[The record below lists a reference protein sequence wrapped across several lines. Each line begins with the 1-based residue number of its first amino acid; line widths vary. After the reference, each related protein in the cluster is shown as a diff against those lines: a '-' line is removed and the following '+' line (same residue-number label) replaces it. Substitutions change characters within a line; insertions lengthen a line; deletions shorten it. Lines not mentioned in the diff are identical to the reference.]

1 MKQAALILA
10 LALGGCGSIGGT
22 ATPEPIVTTQ
32 DTKIVI
38 PVDCAAK
45 VGAEPNYPDTDAVLA
60 AAPDIFKGVQ
70 LLKAGRAMRIAR
82 IAELLAGLDACAGG
96 HKP

>member
-1 MKQAALILA
+1 MRRAALILA

-22 ATPEPIVTTQ
+22 ATPESIITTQ
-32 DTKIVI
+32 DTKVVI
-38 PVDCAAK
+38 PVDCAPN
-45 VGAEPNYPDTDAVLA
+45 VGPEPNYPDTDAALA

-70 LLKAGRAMRIAR
+70 LLKPGRAMRIAR
-82 IAELLAGLDACAGG
+82 IGELTAGLEACAGG